1 MQRREFVTLIGGAV
15 GLSVFA
21 YIAAGNAAE
30 LKVMSPIALKPI
42 FEKVGAELER
52 STGHK
57 LTVFWGETGG
67 IRSDIEKGVPFDVAV
82 LTLNFVDDLIK
93 QGKLDGNTR
102 TPIARSGIGIAIRKG
117 APKPDVS
124 TTDAFKHT
132 LLNAN
137 SIGFVAQ
144 SASSRYL
151 ETLFARLGIAEEIKS
166 KLRPLKGPAAPY
178 VAKGDPEIAITQIST
193 IIPFEGVEFAG
204 PLPPDVQLYTVF
216 AAAAS
221 PASNSDAA
229 RALLKMLVSPSN
241 APVLEK
247 IGLEPLN

>member
-1 MQRREFVTLIGGAV
+1 MRWKSLLASVFCVFAFMAV
-15 GLSVFA
+15 GR
-21 YIAAGNAAE
+21 AAE
-30 LKVMSPIALKPI
+30 IRVMSPIALKPI

-57 LTVFWGETGG
+57 LTISWGESGG
-67 IRSDIEKGVPFDVAV
+67 MRSDIEKGVPFDVAV
-82 LTLNFVDDLIK
+82 LTLKFVDDLIK
-93 QGKLDGNTR
+93 EGKLDGNTR

-117 APKPDVS
+117 APKPDIS
-124 TTDAFKHT
+124 TTDAFKRT
-132 LLNAN
+132 LMNAN

-151 ETLFARLGIAEEIKS
+151 DTLFTRLGIAEEIKS
-166 KLRPLKGPAAPY
+166 KLRPLKGPASPY

-241 APVLEK
+241 APLLQK

>member
-1 MQRREFVTLIGGAV
+1 MRWKSLLTSVFCVFAFMAV
-15 GLSVFA
+15 GR
-21 YIAAGNAAE
+21 AAE
-30 LKVMSPIALKPI
+30 IRVMSPIALKPI
-42 FEKVGAELER
+42 FEKVGAEFER

-57 LTVFWGETGG
+57 LTVSWGESGG
-67 IRSDIEKGVPFDVAV
+67 MRSDIEKGVPFDVAV
-82 LTLNFVDDLIK
+82 LTLKFVDDLIK
-93 QGKLDGNTR
+93 EGKLDGNTR

-124 TTDAFKHT
+124 TTDAFKRT
-132 LLNAN
+132 LMNAK

-151 ETLFARLGIAEEIKS
+151 DTLFTRLGIAEEIKS
-166 KLRPLKGPAAPY
+166 KIRPLKGPASPY

-216 AAAAS
+216 VAAAS
-221 PASNSDAA
+221 PASNSELV

-241 APVLEK
+241 APLLQK